1 VSEQSGKQVNEPPPP
16 LRRNSARR
24 LVRRGIP
31 IALLVASGIGFALF
45 KRDPAKLKLPS
56 ASRQPIRTKA
66 IELRVGDYPV
76 AINTHGVVR
85 PHNEYVLSAL
95 VPGRISRFSE
105 GFEDGAFFEEGDV
118 LVEIESDDYRNAVA
132 MADAKSLGTKAALE
146 LAAVNHRRNTE
157 LLQER
162 LLPPIELDRTAAV
175 LAQVAA
181 EADSATAQLE
191 RARRDLER
199 TKIRAPFPGRV
210 HKRSVRLGQHV
221 GPGMVLGTLFAVDWV
236 EVRLPIAPRELRLFD
251 VPEESVRTFEL
262 PKDPSYSG
270 FRRVPEMAALVAPRV
285 NIRDAADPGSDWSWS
300 GQVVRAEAALDPD
313 SKNAFVIARV
323 EDPFGREN
331 GRAQLRPGQSVA
343 ALIQGRLL
351 TNVVAVPRAAFS
363 EPDRVFLVD
372 RDKLTLSSR
381 RISPIWAD
389 ETHIVV
395 SVDVIPD
402 RTLVAISQL
411 VGASEGE
418 KVEIIPDI
426 PEQTSDGINAQ
437 RPTNGATASP

>member
-1 VSEQSGKQVNEPPPP
+1 MSEQSGKQVNEPPPP
-16 LRRNSARR
+16 LQRNSARR

-175 LAQVAA
+175 LAQAAA

-199 TKIRAPFPGRV
+199 TKIHAPFPGRV

-221 GPGMVLGTLFAVDWV
+221 GSGMVLGTLFAVDWV
-236 EVRLPIAPRELRLFD
+236 EVRLPI
-251 VPEESVRTFEL
+251 
-262 PKDPSYSG
+262 
-270 FRRVPEMAALVAPRV
+270 
-285 NIRDAADPGSDWSWS
+285 
-300 GQVVRAEAALDPD
+300 
-313 SKNAFVIARV
+313 
-323 EDPFGREN
+323 
-331 GRAQLRPGQSVA
+331 
-343 ALIQGRLL
+343 
-351 TNVVAVPRAAFS
+351 
-363 EPDRVFLVD
+363 
-372 RDKLTLSSR
+372 
-381 RISPIWAD
+381 
-389 ETHIVV
+389 
-395 SVDVIPD
+395 
-402 RTLVAISQL
+402 
-411 VGASEGE
+411 
-418 KVEIIPDI
+418 
-426 PEQTSDGINAQ
+426 
-437 RPTNGATASP
+437 